1 MWRVP
6 SLGAVGD
13 WGKGGGG
20 VVPLLELRRCDEG
33 LNDHLLPLVSRSTK
47 QHLFPEACL
56 QSALM
61 DSPQSRSCHIKLLF
75 HCSFDIYFLNV
86 GRRVKVKNEVTDSCL
101 ENIHRV

>member
-13 WGKGGGG
+13 GGRGWEMGGGSPAG
-20 VVPLLELRRCDEG
+20 TEAPHTCSDKG
-33 LNDHLLPLVSRSTK
+33 PNDHLLLFVSRSTK

-61 DSPQSRSCHIKLLF
+61 DSL
-75 HCSFDIYFLNV
+75 
-86 GRRVKVKNEVTDSCL
+86 
-101 ENIHRV
+101 